1 MAYLLTR
8 LGQSVF
14 LLIGVSLLSFA
25 FLQLA
30 PGNFFSEM
38 RLNPQ
43 ISEETVRNLQK
54 QFALDKPLPVRYW
67 RWLCS
72 AVDGELGFSFAYNS
86 KVAPLLLPRVKK
98 TLLLT
103 AVASL
108 LAWGI
113 AIPFGVF
120 TASAPEGRI
129 AQLCS
134 FASSTLLAT
143 PELILAILV
152 LAVAV
157 RSGWTRSVAL
167 SSSRASHLI
176 LPTLVLM
183 LTRIPVLFQH
193 TASAIQE
200 ALASP
205 YIAAAR
211 SHGVGPARILFRHAL
226 PAAANPLASLLGT
239 TLASLLSGSLV
250 VEVVFG
256 WPGIGPLLLEA
267 ILNRDIY
274 VVLGAVLLSAFL
286 LIVGMFISDVMLFI
300 VDPRIRTEQLA

>member
-43 ISEETVRNLQK
+43 ISEETVQSLQK

-67 RWLCS
+67 RWVCS
-72 AVDGELGFSFAYNS
+72 AAHGELGFSFAYNS
-86 KVAPLLLPRVKK
+86 PVAPLLLPRVHK

-103 AVASL
+103 ALASL
-108 LAWGI
+108 LAWCV
-113 AIPFGVF
+113 AIPLGVF
-120 TASAPEGRI
+120 TAAAPEGRI

-134 FASSTLLAT
+134 LISSTLLAT
-143 PELILAILV
+143 PELIFALLV

-157 RSGWTRSVAL
+157 RSGWIRFAGL
-167 SSSRASHLI
+167 SSSSASHLF
-176 LPTLVLM
+176 LPALVLM

-193 TASAIQE
+193 TASAMRE
-200 ALASP
+200 ALTSP

-211 SHGVGPARILFRHAL
+211 SHGVTPTRILFHHAL
-226 PAAANPLASLLGT
+226 PAAANPLTSLLGT

-250 VEVVFG
+250 VEVVLG

-274 VVLGAVLLSAFL
+274 VVLGTVLLSALL
-286 LIVGMFISDVMLFI
+286 LIVGMLISDVMLFL